1 MRHSR
6 THHRVLVHPAGDAIP
21 RRGAP
26 PSQLTTAAE
35 AAPTVTECAPSSG
48 RASADAGLGL
58 PSALGPAF
66 LATSGLF
73 LAGGVLAVPTHLAE
87 PAAFVLGSV
96 LLAFAGVLVMRP
108 RTAERALAGLV
119 GILLLPALLAVALA
133 VRLSGPGPVLV
144 RQRQRDDATPPRM
157 RFRTTAT
164 PTESGRSTPVGRF
177 LRALSLDVLP
187 SLLDVVRGDLPLL
200 RAGSR

>member
-26 PSQLTTAAE
+26 PLQLTTAAE
-35 AAPTVTECAPSSG
+35 AAPTVPDRAPSSR
-48 RASADAGLGL
+48 RASADAGL

-66 LATSGLF
+66 LATSALF
-73 LAGGVLAVPTHLAE
+73 LACGVLAVPMHLAE

-108 RTAERALAGLV
+108 RTADRALAGLV

-133 VRLSGPGPVLV
+133 VRLTGPGPVLV
-144 RQRQRDDATPPRM
+144 RQRQPDDAAPPRM